1 MRATS
6 SLRSVLVYV
15 QKEAPEIDDGYGGV
29 IPGGWVTQ
37 EEAWARVQPLK
48 GSETVIAARLTGKQP
63 FVITIPMT
71 PENGA
76 IDRSWRIKEA
86 DSGKMHRITS
96 FANMDEHGRD
106 WELLTEY
113 LT

>member
-1 MRATS
+1 MRATAS
-6 SLRSVLVYV
+6 HRDVFVHV

-29 IPGGWVTQ
+29 IPGGWVKQ

-63 FVITIPMT
+63 FVITIPIT
-71 PENGA
+71 PANQA
-76 IDRSWRIKEA
+76 LDRTWRILEV
-86 DSGKMHRITS
+86 DSGKSHRITS
-96 FANMDEHGRD
+96 FANMDEQRRD